1 MTHFVN
7 NLTCY
12 VMVDAIETTY
22 KQFLDDLEKIK
33 DFSEIINTHRQFVDS
48 ILDKALLTEKNMNIY
63 R

>member
-1 MTHFVN
+1 
-7 NLTCY
+7 
-12 VMVDAIETTY
+12 MVDAIETTY